1 MNDERTVILLFFFFA
16 ILLFPHS
23 GRTEIRVGIAG
34 PLSGST
40 LTIGEQQEMGAL
52 MAIDHLNDRGG
63 LLGQEVVAIS
73 ADDACDAYQAVAV
86 ARQMISEKVDIVIG
100 HLCSGCSLAVSKIY
114 QEANIIMMTPAST
127 NPRVTDEG
135 GPNVFRVIG
144 RDDHQGTIA
153 GDFLADRYEGLNIA
167 IIHDGEPY
175 GIGLAGYAKQQLNRR
190 GINEEVFAGYQRDQA
205 NYSALVKELEK
216 NRIDV
221 VYAGGYLADIGIILR
236 QAQKVLPDLR
246 LVSGDSLA
254 HAEFLVIAGD
264 AGVGTY
270 FTFGQDMRRKPAAA
284 AVVQAFREHYDYE
297 PEGYTLYSY
306 GAVQA
311 WAQAVEKAES
321 VETKQV
327 IDTLKTEIFTTVLG
341 QIGFD
346 DKGDVTGLSPFIWY
360 VFEDKNYRPAGAA
373 DGVKPGP

>member
-1 MNDERTVILLFFFFA
+1 MINRRTVILLTLFLA
-16 ILLFPHS
+16 ILLSPAWGH
-23 GRTEIRVGIAG
+23 TEIKVGIAG

-40 LTIGEQQEMGAL
+40 MTIGEQQEMGAL
-52 MAIDHLNDRGG
+52 MAIDHLNDQGG
-63 LLGQEVVAIS
+63 LLGQEVIAIS
-73 ADDACDAYQAVAV
+73 VDDACDADQARAV
-86 ARQMISEKVDIVIG
+86 ARQMISENVDIVIG
-100 HLCSGCSLAVSKIY
+100 HLCSGCSLAVSRIY

-135 GPNVFRVIG
+135 GPNIFRVIG
-144 RDDHQGTIA
+144 RDDNQGAIA
-153 GDFLADRYEGLNIA
+153 GDYLANHYRDRNIA

-175 GIGLAGYAKQQLNRR
+175 GSGLAGYAKKQLNKR
-190 GINEEVFAGYQRDQA
+190 GISEKVYADYQRDQA
-205 NYSALVKELEK
+205 NYGPLVNKLAESQ
-216 NRIDV
+216 IDV

-236 QAQKVLPDLR
+236 QAQNVLPDIR

-270 FTFGQDMRRKPAAA
+270 FTFGQDMRKNPTAE
-284 AVVQAFREHYDYE
+284 AVVSAFRKNYDYE

-311 WAQAVEKAES
+311 WAQAVKKAGT
-321 VETKQV
+321 VETGPV
-327 IDTLKTEIFTTVLG
+327 IDTLKSATFVTVLG

-346 DKGDVTGLSPFIWY
+346 EKGDVTGMSPFVWY
-360 VFEDKNYRPAGAA
+360 VFGDKNYLPAEEA
-373 DGVKPGP
+373 DMPK